1 MRIRSRVR
9 EFHRQRPCFPVP
21 RWSFTREENDMTF
34 NDLYELFI
42 ATAQDPSSEEEL
54 EKFLILFKQIIDNR
68 ND

>member
-1 MRIRSRVR
+1 
-9 EFHRQRPCFPVP
+9 
-21 RWSFTREENDMTF
+21 MTF

-42 ATAQDPSSEEEL
+42 ATTQDPSSEEEL

>member
-1 MRIRSRVR
+1 
-9 EFHRQRPCFPVP
+9 
-21 RWSFTREENDMTF
+21 MTF